1 MNYTVGYNSSG
12 KLVVTEV
19 LLKAHLFVSYI
30 EYRQITRFFT
40 QFSKENEKGL
50 TKCLLIGKEEI
61 SIILPDS
68 PSINKYIIDNPER
81 GNIKTV
87 RRLFTTTHRI
97 LVKRKSQKKSGY
109 DPLLVLIDDIWQL
122 VPKLNKVNIS
132 KLKDLLGAGASF
144 GIFLVI
150 GSTLPY
156 RNLLVQLMQPGKS
169 NHSPVNETGAEMI
182 INPDGL
188 IFFRETGEL
197 EFKTFYPDNMIYD
210 V

>member
-30 EYRQITRFFT
+30 DYRQITRFFT
-40 QFSKENEKGL
+40 QFSKENENGL
-50 TKCLLIGKEEI
+50 TKCLLIGREEI

-81 GNIKTV
+81 GNIKTA
-87 RRLFTTTHRI
+87 RRLFTITHRI
-97 LVKRKSQKKSGY
+97 LVKRKSQKKNGY

-122 VPKLNKVNIS
+122 VPKLNKVNSS

-156 RNLLVQLMQPGKS
+156 RNLLVQLMQPGKF

-197 EFKTFYPDNMIYD
+197 EFKTFYPDNIIYD